1 MWKAIKSPTV
11 WIKEKKLVAGHTS
24 IADSPLAGESNSG
37 SSSCSCEVATFLAMC
52 SARICFIAY
61 KLEFSFPVKKH
72 RKYKDIDQQIRNF
85 FLTKIL
91 QFSISIWSCSL
102 KEPKKK
108 LLVLWDESLQRRQP
122 KHCIN
127 VLSCFALKRTKHDKT
142 TIGLS
147 VLVISVHYSV
157 CM

>member
-11 WIKEKKLVAGHTS
+11 WMKEKKLMAGHTS

-37 SSSCSCEVATFLAMC
+37 SSSCSCEVATFLALC
-52 SARICFIAY
+52 SARICFIVY
-61 KLEFSFPVKKH
+61 KPAFSFPVKKH
-72 RKYKDIDQQIRNF
+72 RKYKDIDRQIRNF
-85 FLTKIL
+85 FNQDFTVQHQYMIL
-91 QFSISIWSCSL
+91 RS
-102 KEPKKK
+102 ERTKKK
-108 LLVLWDESLQRRQP
+108 KKLWDESLQRRQP
-122 KHCIN
+122 KHCMN